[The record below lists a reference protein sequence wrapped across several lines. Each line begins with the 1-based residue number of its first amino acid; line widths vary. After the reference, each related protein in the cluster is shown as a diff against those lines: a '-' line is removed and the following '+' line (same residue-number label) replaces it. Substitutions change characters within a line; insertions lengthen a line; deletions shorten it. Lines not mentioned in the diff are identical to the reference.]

1 MPDDETR
8 NAEPT
13 VASLQAVVDGMR
25 AEGCAAL
32 DALADIFSLLT
43 PSSMDVTERERQAT
57 DIAADVL
64 VTAKS
69 CKHKSALEGLVAL
82 RTECGFVTKCVHTE
96 PWKAAAEALNH
107 AKTKT

>member
-1 MPDDETR
+1 
-8 NAEPT
+8 
-13 VASLQAVVDGMR
+13 MR
-25 AEGCAAL
+25 AEGCAAI
-32 DALADIFSLLT
+32 DALSAIFALLT
-43 PSSMDVTERERQAT
+43 PQSMDVTEREREAT

-69 CKHKSALEGLVAL
+69 CTHKAALEGLVAL

-96 PWKAAAEALNH
+96 PWKVAAEALNH